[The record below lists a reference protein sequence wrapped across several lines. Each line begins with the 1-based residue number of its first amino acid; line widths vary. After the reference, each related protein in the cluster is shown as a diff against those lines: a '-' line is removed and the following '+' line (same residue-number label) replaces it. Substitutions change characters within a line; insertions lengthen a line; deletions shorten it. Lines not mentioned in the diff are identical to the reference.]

1 MSILIGRTAN
11 QVRSLPSLQ
20 ASVENDVIAVVIPC
34 YLVSRHVCDV
44 IARIGSEVDAIY
56 CIDDACPEGSGDLV
70 ESQVTDPRVR
80 VLRLAQ
86 NQGVGGAVMTGYRQA
101 LADGATVIVKVD
113 GDGQM
118 DPALIPLLVAP
129 ILRGDADYVKGNRFF
144 DLRHIRRMPA
154 LRRIGNL
161 GLSFMA
167 KASTGYWDIFDPT
180 NGYTAIH
187 ADVAALLPYESI
199 SRRYFFETDM
209 LFRLNTLR
217 AVVLDV
223 PMDARYG
230 DENSNLRIS
239 RIAGEF
245 FVKHCRNLGK
255 RIAYNYFLRDLS
267 IASLELLVG
276 AGLTT
281 FALIF
286 GGWHWSVSSS
296 TGTAA
301 TVGTVMIPALA
312 LLLGLQL
319 ILAFLGYDIAS
330 VPRRALHPRL
340 HRLPRRLPDD
350 VA

>member
-1 MSILIGRTAN
+1 MLRLEHGPDHQGR
-11 QVRSLPSLQ
+11 V
-20 ASVENDVIAVVIPC
+20 AVAIPC
-34 YLVSRHVCDV
+34 YRVAGHILDV
-44 IARIGSEVDAIY
+44 LAAIGPEVDDIY
-56 CIDDACPEGSGDLV
+56 CIDDACPDGSGDLV
-70 ESQVTDPRVR
+70 ERQVADPRVR
-80 VLRLAQ
+80 VLRHAQ
-86 NQGVGGAVMTGYRQA
+86 NQGVGGAVLTGYLQA

-144 DLRHIRRMPA
+144 DLRHIRRMPK

-187 ADVAALLPYESI
+187 ADVAALLPFDNI

-230 DENSNLRIS
+230 DENSNLNIS

-245 FVKHCRNLGK
+245 LVKHCRNLGK

-276 AGLTT
+276 AGLTI
-281 FALIF
+281 FALLF
-286 GGWHWSVSSS
+286 GGWHWYVSSS
-296 TGTAA
+296 TSTAA

-312 LLLGLQL
+312 LLFGLQL

-340 HRLPRRLPDD
+340 QGQLRKLLDRQQ
-350 VA
+350 